1 MGLGKERAE
10 GGREMEKGGNGWDGV
25 EGTEWRAERGGNAT
39 MRLYGCGRQT
49 GNACAVA
56 AQAFGGLTTWLGGRL
71 RS

>member
-1 MGLGKERAE
+1 MGAGKRVSRE
-10 GGREMEKGGNGWDGV
+10 REMEKGGNGWDGV
-25 EGTEWRAERGGNAT
+25 EGTEWRAERGGDNAT

>member
-1 MGLGKERAE
+1 MDGMEWRGLNGEQ
-10 GGREMEKGGNGWDGV
+10 KGGD
-25 EGTEWRAERGGNAT
+25 NAT